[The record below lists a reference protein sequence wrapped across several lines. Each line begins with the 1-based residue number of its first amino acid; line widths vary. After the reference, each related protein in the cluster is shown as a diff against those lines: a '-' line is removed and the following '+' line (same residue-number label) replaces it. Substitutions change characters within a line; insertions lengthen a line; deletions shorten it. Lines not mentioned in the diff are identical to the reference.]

1 MKKEVLVVG
10 LGRFG
15 QSLATALAELGAE
28 VMGVDQSEDRVE
40 EVAELITH
48 AVIGDATDERVV
60 KGIGVS
66 QFDVVVCGIGSDTEA
81 SLMSSVLLKEFGAKH
96 LVAKASSNLHGRLLE
111 KIGVDRVVYPER
123 DVANRL
129 ARDFLVPE
137 EFVEVVPL
145 TVQHS
150 MFELKSPAHFAG
162 RTLAELHLRA
172 RFGFLVVAIR
182 RGEDTVVAPGPNE
195 VVRHNDLMVVV
206 GERARAEEAVN
217 GGKETK
223 E

>member
-1 MKKEVLVVG
+1 MKKEVLVIG

-15 QSLATALAELGAE
+15 QSLATTLTEMGTE
-28 VMGVDQSEDRVE
+28 VMAMDQSEDRVE

-48 AVIGDATDERVV
+48 AVIGDATDERVI

-96 LVAKASSNLHGRLLE
+96 LVAKASSKLHGRLLE

-123 DVANRL
+123 DVASRL
-129 ARDFLVPE
+129 ARDFLVPA

-182 RGEDTVVAPGPNE
+182 RGDDTVVAPGPNE
-195 VVRHNDLMVVV
+195 VVRHNDLMLVV
-206 GERARAEEAVN
+206 GERSRAEEAVN
-217 GGKETK
+217 GGKENK